1 MEIRIIAVGKLQK
14 MYLEAENEFLKRL
27 TRYAKCTL
35 IEVADSQ
42 APEKLSPAQ
51 KAAVQKEEWE
61 RIEKKLSANDFF
73 IALDS
78 SGKQLSSENFAA
90 KLKEWQG
97 VKNPVFALGGSLGFC
112 EEALKRADM
121 RLSLSEMTFTHSMA
135 RVILLE
141 QIYRGFKIMNGE
153 PYHK

>member
-78 SGKQLSSENFAA
+78 SGKQL
-90 KLKEWQG
+90 
-97 VKNPVFALGGSLGFC
+97 
-112 EEALKRADM
+112 
-121 RLSLSEMTFTHSMA
+121 
-135 RVILLE
+135 
-141 QIYRGFKIMNGE
+141 
-153 PYHK
+153 